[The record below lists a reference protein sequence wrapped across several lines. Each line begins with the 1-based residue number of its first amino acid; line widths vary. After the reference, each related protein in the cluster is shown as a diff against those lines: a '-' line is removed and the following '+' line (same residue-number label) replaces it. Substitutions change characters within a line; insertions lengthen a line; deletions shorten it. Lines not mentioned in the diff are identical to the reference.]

1 MSNRILFKPVANI
14 FINLATVNSNAGV
27 STSAYTQVVAAM
39 AHASSAMEV
48 YNGSDS
54 TLILALGAAG
64 FEVPL
69 PYYVLPG
76 KSVVL
81 PIEISRNQRV
91 AVKALDVTANSEL
104 LVFNFFG

>member
-1 MSNRILFKPVANI
+1 MSSRILFKPVANI
-14 FINLATVNSNAGV
+14 SINLATVNTGAGV
-27 STSAYTQVVAAM
+27 TTAAYTQVTASLP
-39 AHASSAMEV
+39 HASSAMEV

-54 TLILALGAAG
+54 TLILATGAAG
-64 FEVPL
+64 LEVAL

-91 AVKALDVTANSEL
+91 AVKALDKTANAEL